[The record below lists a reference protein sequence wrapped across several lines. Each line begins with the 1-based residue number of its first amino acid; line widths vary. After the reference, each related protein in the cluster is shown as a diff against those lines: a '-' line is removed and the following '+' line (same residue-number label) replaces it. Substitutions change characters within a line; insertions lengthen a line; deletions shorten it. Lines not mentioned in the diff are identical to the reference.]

1 MTRYNRVMAGAG
13 SAHAAEC
20 VQEGFIGVDYEI
32 NEDLSAQLPDNW
44 REFNARFIPVYLAG
58 HPGKTKIAAGLA
70 CGFVW
75 TVAKGLKQ
83 GDVVITPDGSG
94 RYHVGE
100 ITGGYYYKPGAILP
114 HRRPVAWYPNT
125 FDRSAMSDALR
136 RSTNSTG
143 TCCDISQYEAELKA
157 LIGGQ
162 ANPALIASDPTVEDA
177 AVFALEK
184 HLEDFLVSNWAQT
197 ELGRK
202 YEIYTVDGERV
213 GQQFQTDTGPIDILA
228 VSKDGLELLVVE
240 LKRGRA
246 SDAVVG
252 QIQRYM
258 GYVMDELA
266 EDHQAV
272 RGVIIALDDDL
283 RIRRALRAASNID
296 FYRYQVSF
304 SLIPAAATHGSRP

>member
-1 MTRYNRVMAGAG
+1 MTQYNRVMAGAG
-13 SAHAAEC
+13 GMHAAEC
-20 VQEGFIGVDYEI
+20 VQDGFIGVDYEI
-32 NEDLSAQLPDNW
+32 GQDLSAYLSDNW
-44 REFNARFIPVYLAG
+44 REFNTRFIPVYLAG
-58 HPGKTKIAAGLA
+58 HSDKTKIAAGLA
-70 CGFVW
+70 CGFTW
-75 TVAKGLKQ
+75 TVAWGLKQ
-83 GDVVITPDGSG
+83 GDIVISPDGAG

-100 ITGGYYYKPGAILP
+100 ITGGYFYKPGGMLP

-143 TCCDISQYEAELKA
+143 TCCDISKYEGELRA

-162 ANPALIASDPTVEDA
+162 ANPALIATDPAVEDP

-184 HLEDFLVSNWAQT
+184 YLEDFLVSNWAQT

-202 YEIYTVDGERV
+202 YDIYTLDGELV
-213 GQQFQTDTGPIDILA
+213 GQQFQTDTGPVDILA
-228 VSKDGLELLVVE
+228 ISKDGTELLVVE
-240 LKRGRA
+240 LKKGRA

-266 EDHQAV
+266 EDHQTVTGA
-272 RGVIIALDDDL
+272 IIALEDDL
-283 RIRRALRAASNID
+283 KIRRALRAASRIN
-296 FYRYQVSF
+296 FYRYQIKF
-304 SLIPAAATHGSRP
+304 NLIPVLGGNPQ

>member
-1 MTRYNRVMAGAG
+1 MTQYNRVMAGAG
-13 SAHAAEC
+13 GMHAAEC
-20 VQEGFIGVDYEI
+20 VQDGFIGVDYEI
-32 NEDLSAQLPDNW
+32 AQDLSADLSDTW
-44 REFNARFIPVYLAG
+44 RDFNTRFIPVYLAG

-70 CGFVW
+70 CGFTW
-75 TVAKGLKQ
+75 TVARGLKQ
-83 GDVVITPDGSG
+83 GDIVISPDGAG

-100 ITGGYYYKPGAILP
+100 ITGAYFYKPGGVLP

-125 FDRSAMSDALR
+125 FDRSAMSEALR

-143 TCCDISQYEAELKA
+143 TCCDISKYGAELRA

-162 ANPALIASDPTVEDA
+162 ANPALIASDPTVEDP

-184 HLEDFLVSNWAQT
+184 YLEDFLVSNWAQT

-202 YEIYTVDGERV
+202 YDIYTVDGELV
-213 GQQFQTDTGPIDILA
+213 GQQFQTDTGPVDILA
-228 VSKDGLELLVVE
+228 ISKDGKELLIVE
-240 LKRGRA
+240 LKKGRA

-266 EDHQAV
+266 EDHQIV
-272 RGVIIALDDDL
+272 KGVIIALEDDL
-283 RIRRALRAASNID
+283 KIRRALRAASNIN
-296 FYRYQVSF
+296 FYRYQVKF
-304 SLIPAAATHGSRP
+304 TLIPVQGASWA